1 MLKGAPASDADSSF
15 LDQRLAQPSDTR
27 LTDPWAKSSNHVR
40 RSQPTASSI
49 RQPLPGLRT
58 TLVLLV
64 SAVVCGCASS
74 LPSQVDRPVTAALE
88 APQSTPLGSLV
99 QQLRPASVRPQ
110 TSAFTLLSGA
120 QAAYGARLALVEG
133 AQQTLD
139 LQYYAIHADE
149 STQRLLRGVVEAAR
163 RGVRVRVLLD
173 DFHSTGANAQVMRLA
188 FVPGIEMRMFN
199 PLAGARSS
207 VLGRAYTLLT
217 DFQRRSSACT
227 TSSSLP
233 TTPWA

>member
-1 MLKGAPASDADSSF
+1 MRTWLLCQSHAFSILVDTCLFTSLFVLCACAAYTFFSYFFF
-15 LDQRLAQPSDTR
+15 LMI
-27 LTDPWAKSSNHVR
+27 R
-40 RSQPTASSI
+40 RPPRSTLFPY
-49 RQPLPGLRT
+49 T
-58 TLVLLV
+58 TLFR
-64 SAVVCGCASS
+64 S
-74 LPSQVDRPVTAALE
+74 
-88 APQSTPLGSLV
+88 PLGSLV
-99 QQLRPASVRPQ
+99 QQLRPASVKPQ

-207 VLGRAYTLLT
+207 ALGRAYTLLT
-217 DFQRRSSACT
+217 DFQRAQQRMHNKLFIADNAMGVIGGRNLGDAYFDEIGRASCR
-227 TSSSLP
+227 
-233 TTPWA
+233 